1 MNDSDKKE
9 KYINYRENYCDTS
22 KESNCICIT
31 APYSKCSIL

>member
-1 MNDSDKKE
+1 MYNSSKKE
-9 KYINYRENYCDTS
+9 IANFNDTH